1 MRVTIKPSKAKGTVL
16 VPPSKSMAHRALICA
31 ALSVD
36 SSVRNI
42 AYSKDITATVDCLR
56 KLGACMEKDDNCIR
70 IGGLNPFALSEET
83 QLFCDESGSTLR
95 FFIPLCMLS
104 GRKVTLSGSDRLFE
118 RPLTIYEDICREQ
131 GILFEKTKNSVTVC
145 GKLKGGNY
153 FVPGDVSSQFIS
165 GLLFALPLL
174 EDDSVLTVTGK
185 FESASYIDLTVSMLS
200 EFGIVID
207 RKENVFHIK
216 GGQKYQNNTYTVEG
230 DCSNAAFLDGFNLL
244 GGKVVLDGLK
254 NDTLQGDRVYAQM
267 FRSLQNGEKQFD
279 LSDCPDLGPV
289 MFAMAAYLGGAV
301 FSGTAR
307 LCIKES
313 DRAAAMAEELA
324 KFGIVT
330 EVQDN
335 TVVVHGGTLTAPYE
349 VLHGHNDH
357 RIVMA
362 LSLLCSITGGT
373 IDDAQAVSKSF
384 PDFFEKI
391 ASLGID
397 VEFVFA

>member
-31 ALSVD
+31 ALSTD
-36 SSVRNI
+36 SSVHNI
-42 AYSKDITATVDCLR
+42 AYSKDIAATVDCLR
-56 KLGACMEKDDNCIR
+56 KLGACMEQDDACIKT
-70 IGGLNPFALSEET
+70 GGLNPFALSEET

-104 GRKVTLSGSDRLFE
+104 DRKVTLSGSDRLFE

-207 RKENVFHIK
+207 RNENVFHIK

-230 DCSNAAFLDGFNLL
+230 DCSNAAFLDGFNLM
-244 GGKVVLDGLK
+244 GGEVVLDGLK
-254 NDTLQGDRVYAQM
+254 NDTLQGDRVYNQM
-267 FRSLQNGEKQFD
+267 FRSLQNGEKHFD

-289 MFAMAAYLGGAV
+289 MFAMAAYFGGAV

-307 LCIKES
+307 LRIKES
-313 DRAAAMAEELA
+313 DRAAAMAEELT

-391 ASLGID
+391 ASLGIN
-397 VEFVFA
+397 VEFAVA

>member
-104 GRKVTLSGSDRLFE
+104 DRKVTLSGSDRLFE

-131 GILFEKTKNSVTVC
+131 GILFEKATNSVTVC

-230 DCSNAAFLDGFNLL
+230 DCSNAAFLDGFNLM
-244 GGKVVLDGLK
+244 GGEVVLDGLK
-254 NDTLQGDRVYAQM
+254 NDT
-267 FRSLQNGEKQFD
+267 
-279 LSDCPDLGPV
+279 
-289 MFAMAAYLGGAV
+289 
-301 FSGTAR
+301 
-307 LCIKES
+307 
-313 DRAAAMAEELA
+313 
-324 KFGIVT
+324 
-330 EVQDN
+330 
-335 TVVVHGGTLTAPYE
+335 
-349 VLHGHNDH
+349 
-357 RIVMA
+357 
-362 LSLLCSITGGT
+362 
-373 IDDAQAVSKSF
+373 
-384 PDFFEKI
+384 
-391 ASLGID
+391 
-397 VEFVFA
+397 